1 MPFFQNGRLPPVLY
15 LQMDNCYREC
25 KNRYIM
31 AFCAFLV
38 EKKIFKK
45 VGRVILVQKLMEIH
59 IPRSNIIQIK
69 LKKCEIA
76 YYSVLN

>member
-1 MPFFQNGRLPPVLY
+1 
-15 LQMDNCYREC
+15 
-25 KNRYIM
+25 M

-59 IPRSNIIQIK
+59 IQRSNVIQIK